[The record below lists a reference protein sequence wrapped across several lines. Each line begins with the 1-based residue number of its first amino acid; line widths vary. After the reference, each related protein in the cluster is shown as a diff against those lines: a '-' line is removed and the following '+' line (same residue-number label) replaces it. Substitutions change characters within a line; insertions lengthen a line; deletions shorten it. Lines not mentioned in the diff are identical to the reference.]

1 MATGQGYMYVNHR
14 SHGTATNKSW
24 AKPNSSTRLK
34 VLWLGTPCNF
44 LQNKSLSRGEE
55 TPFWPHSL
63 QEKSLFVVSAINRHL
78 THEIANI
85 MIHPS
90 EKPKSK
96 PSPMSTKT
104 VVTHYPQVEVKVI
117 YYNLF
122 KISLQYLISWET
134 PFAAPE
140 TVNKFPNKAGANKRG
155 STLVESMT
163 SGPKKNKKHDLTFPS
178 FSGCYS
184 IEPIYIYIVGRMSW
198 CHFEP
203 CPDPTRG
210 VQEVLPPICRQ
221 LPQGV
226 WCWLIHEV

>member
-1 MATGQGYMYVNHR
+1 M
-14 SHGTATNKSW
+14 
-24 AKPNSSTRLK
+24 
-34 VLWLGTPCNF
+34 
-44 LQNKSLSRGEE
+44 
-55 TPFWPHSL
+55 
-63 QEKSLFVVSAINRHL
+63 SAINRHL

-163 SGPKKNKKHDLTFPS
+163 SGPKKIRNMRRNVETPKK
-178 FSGCYS
+178 GM
-184 IEPIYIYIVGRMSW
+184 EM
-198 CHFEP
+198 
-203 CPDPTRG
+203 
-210 VQEVLPPICRQ
+210 
-221 LPQGV
+221 
-226 WCWLIHEV
+226 IHH